1 MVKIQFSVKNAFIQ
15 KYILFLTVACMVMT
29 FMNMMNRIH
38 YIGASYAIGTILMG
52 ITNHIHN
59 SLSITGIGCV
69 LDLLHLIFRSSNSS
83 WTSVRYFQFIIHFLA
98 IVYELMYM
106 TMLHCYWQYTEAT
119 KNHSQTS
126 WLKNETILPIKL
138 EQSSAEALNPS
149 ISMSQPIQE
158 TAPAMDPVAH
168 EPNAAASNSIAETL
182 EPIEVTKTSQVLTEP
197 NVTILEP
204 NVVSEPSA
212 ETEPTT
218 ATEVTS
224 ISVPVSKPTLSSTE
238 PSVGA
243 QNAIAEIQESIET
256 PEPGENAAELS
267 GALTDSI
274 TPIQEPNSAALDSI
288 VETHIPIAS
297 TEPDERIQE
306 HSVST
311 PESKEEKQ

>member
-29 FMNMMNRIH
+29 FMNIMNRIH
-38 YIGASYAIGTILMG
+38 YIGASYAIGAILMG

-83 WTSVRYFQFIIHFLA
+83 WTSVRYFQFIIHALA
-98 IVYELMYM
+98 IVFELMYM

-119 KNHSQTS
+119 KNHSQT
-126 WLKNETILPIKL
+126 WLQNQTILPIKL
-138 EQSSAEALNPS
+138 GQSSAAALNPS
-149 ISMSQPIQE
+149 ISISEPIQVTE
-158 TAPAMDPVAH
+158 PAMDPVAH

-204 NVVSEPSA
+204 NAVSEPSA

-218 ATEVTS
+218 ATEITS

-238 PSVGA
+238 LSVRA
-243 QNAIAEIQESIET
+243 QNGIAEIQKPIET
-256 PEPGENAAELS
+256 PEPGANAELS

-274 TPIQEPNSAALDSI
+274 TPIQEPNSAAVDSI
-288 VETHIPIAS
+288 VETHQPIAA
-297 TEPDERIQE
+297 TEPDEINQE
-306 HSVST
+306 YSVST
-311 PESKEEKQ
+311 PEPKEEKQ